1 MYRVPTSLVFGLLL
15 LCGGASGFAFS
26 LRVAATETPLTI
38 SWQGEAWVLAFPV
51 AVAGAVISVTAW
63 RNRER

>member
-1 MYRVPTSLVFGLLL
+1 MSRVPLSLFFGLLL
-15 LCGGASGFAFS
+15 VCTGSAVFAYS
-26 LRVAATETPLTI
+26 LRVAESVTPLTDTWL
-38 SWQGEAWVLAFPV
+38 SEAWIMAFPV